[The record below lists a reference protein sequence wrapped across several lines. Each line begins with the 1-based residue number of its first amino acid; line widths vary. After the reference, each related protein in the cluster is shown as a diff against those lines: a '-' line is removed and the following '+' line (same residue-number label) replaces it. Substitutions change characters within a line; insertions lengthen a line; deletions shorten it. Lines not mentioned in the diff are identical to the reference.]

1 MDRNNET
8 RIKKDL
14 YKYIIFPERRT
25 KYLLV
30 LFIISIFILMYAIVE
45 IAGGTQFVHLHILHI
60 FYVPILL
67 SGFIFSVRGGIF
79 AGIVAGFLTSPFM
92 PSIHTYDLAQPF
104 LSWALRMVFFTFV
117 GAVAGISS
125 SISKAYLKEL
135 ELKHTTDPLT
145 GLPNLN
151 GLVRIFSDLIDNTNK
166 SCIIVAIE
174 LFQINDVELA
184 LGTEGTR
191 TLLKEFS
198 EDLKKTIGKQG
209 TLGVLQPHQFA
220 ILVPEESN
228 VLEILKNCEIL
239 SQQSYQIRNIPLFI
253 EMHFGISRYPY
264 DDRDLDNLARKA
276 LVAINLPKNQS
287 KRVSR
292 FDESTSDL
300 SNRNLLILHQLK
312 NAIDNKSLFLEY
324 QPKVY
329 LKTDEVLG
337 FEALVRW
344 NDPLL
349 GPVSPEEFIPLAEK
363 TLLIH
368 PLTQWL
374 IETALTQMHDWDK
387 QGILVPIS
395 VNFSIKNFHNP
406 SVYATLTQFLD
417 SYRIPPHFL
426 EIEVTE
432 TSMTSSLSTIARTLN
447 QLREIGLKIAIDDFG
462 TGQASQQYLLELPI
476 DVIKIDKV
484 FVQSINHN
492 PAAAAIVK
500 NAILLAH
507 DLKVKV
513 IAEGIETRKQYDLLK
528 KWGCDGGQG
537 YLIGQSMKGIDATQ
551 WLKEKLSK
559 K

>member
-1 MDRNNET
+1 MKKNKDIK
-8 RIKKDL
+8 IKKDL
-14 YKYIIFPERRT
+14 YKYIIFPERRMQ
-25 KYLLV
+25 YLLV
-30 LFIISIFILMYAIVE
+30 FFVVAIFILVYAIVE
-45 IAGGTQFVHLHILHI
+45 IAGETQFVHLHVLHI
-60 FYVPILL
+60 LYVPILL
-67 SGFIFSVRGGIF
+67 SGFIFSVRGGIS

-92 PSIHTYDLAQPF
+92 PSIHTYDLTQPF
-104 LSWALRMVFFTFV
+104 LSWALRMGFFTFV
-117 GAVAGISS
+117 GAVAGIGS

-135 ELKHTTDPLT
+135 ELKQITDPLT
-145 GLPNLN
+145 GLPNLS
-151 GLVRIFSDLIDNTNK
+151 GLVQSFSGIINNFK
-166 SCIIVAIE
+166 ESCIIIVIE
-174 LFQINDVELA
+174 LFQISDIELA

-198 EDLKKTIGKQG
+198 ENLKKAVDKRGI
-209 TLGVLQPHQFA
+209 LGVLQPHQFA
-220 ILVPEESN
+220 ILVPEENN
-228 VLEILKNCEIL
+228 VSEILKNCEIV
-239 SQQSYQIRNIPLFI
+239 SQQSYQIKNIPLFI

-264 DDRDLDNLARKA
+264 DDRDLDNLTRKA
-276 LVAINLPKNQS
+276 LLAINAPTNQAE
-287 KRVSR
+287 RVSR
-292 FDESTSDL
+292 FDKSIDDI
-300 SNRNLLILHQLK
+300 SNRNLVILHQLK
-312 NAIDNKSLFLEY
+312 KAIDKKSLYLEY
-324 QPKVY
+324 QPKIY
-329 LKTDEVLG
+329 LQTDKVLG

-349 GPVSPEEFIPLAEK
+349 GPVSPEDFIPLAER
-363 TLLIH
+363 TLLIQ

-374 IETALTQMHDWDK
+374 IETALAQMHEWDS

-395 VNFSIKNFHNP
+395 INFAIKNFRNP
-406 SVYATLTQFLD
+406 AVFATLTQLLD
-417 SYRIPPHFL
+417 FYRIPQHFL

-432 TSMTSSLSTIARTLN
+432 TSVASSLSTIALALN

-500 NAILLAH
+500 NTILLAH

-528 KWGCDGGQG
+528 QWGCDGGQG
-537 YLIGQSMKGIDATQ
+537 YLIGRSMKGIDATQ
-551 WLKEKLSK
+551 WLKEKLNK

>member
-1 MDRNNET
+1 MKYFE
-8 RIKKDL
+8 I
-14 YKYIIFPERRT
+14 YKRIIFPDRRT
-25 KYLLV
+25 KYLIV
-30 LFIISIFILMYAIVE
+30 LLIVAIFIAMYAIVE
-45 IAGGTQFVHLHILHI
+45 IEGGTQFVHLHIL
-60 FYVPILL
+60 YVPILL

-79 AGIVAGFLTSPFM
+79 AGIIAGFLMSPFM
-92 PSIHTYDLAQPF
+92 PSIHAYDLAQPF
-104 LSWALRMVFFTFV
+104 FSWTLRMVFFVFV
-117 GAVAGISS
+117 GAVAGIGS
-125 SISKAYLKEL
+125 SIFRAYLEEL
-135 ELKHTTDPLT
+135 ELKQITDPLT
-145 GLPNLN
+145 GLPNLS
-151 GLVRIFSDLIDNTNK
+151 GLVQIFSQLIENTNE
-166 SCIIVAIE
+166 SCIIIVIE
-174 LFQINDVELA
+174 LFQISDIELA

-198 EDLKKTIGKQG
+198 ENLKTTVGKQG

-220 ILVPEESN
+220 ILVPEENN
-228 VLEILKNCEIL
+228 VSEILKNCEIF
-239 SQQSYQIRNIPLFI
+239 SQKSYQIGNIPLFI

-264 DDRDLDNLARKA
+264 DDRDLDNLTRKA
-276 LVAINLPKNQS
+276 LLAINAPSNHAE
-287 KRVSR
+287 RVSR
-292 FDESTSDL
+292 FDKSTDDV
-300 SNRNLLILHQLK
+300 SNRNLVILHQLK
-312 NAIDNKSLFLEY
+312 NAIDNKSLSLEY

-349 GPVSPEEFIPLAEK
+349 GLVSPEDFIPLAEK

-368 PLTQWL
+368 PFTQWL
-374 IETALTQMHDWDK
+374 IETALTQMHEWDK
-387 QGILVPIS
+387 QGLLVPIS
-395 VNFSIKNFHNP
+395 INFAMKNFHNP
-406 SVYATLTQFLD
+406 SIFATLTQLLD
-417 SYRIPPHFL
+417 SYQIPQHLL

-432 TSMTSSLSTIARTLN
+432 TSVTSSLSTIALALN

-528 KWGCDGGQG
+528 QWGCDGGQG

-551 WLKEKLSK
+551 WLKEKLNK